1 MDMALIDLEVRVAAT
16 DLELQVALT
25 GFNLDMALIELEG
38 QVALTDLELPAAL
51 TVLELVVVVSVV
63 GPKCGLI
70 PGRDFGDYTVY
81 GAVLPPA
88 DQYDSICSRC

>member
-1 MDMALIDLEVRVAAT
+1 LCTSDLEVQLVRT
-16 DLELQVALT
+16 DLELVAALT
-25 GFNLDMALIELEG
+25 DLEL

-88 DQYDSICSRC
+88 DQYDSICSRCWKERL